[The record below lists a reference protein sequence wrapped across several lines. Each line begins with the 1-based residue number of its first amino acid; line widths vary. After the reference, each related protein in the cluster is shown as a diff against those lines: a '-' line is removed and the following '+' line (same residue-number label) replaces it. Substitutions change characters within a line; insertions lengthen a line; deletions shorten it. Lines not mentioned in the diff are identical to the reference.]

1 MVEPSLLTSS
11 ATSIAWHLETGNS
24 RYPSAPRLDSIPHF
38 RLRGSMFPRPSM
50 AVLCLV
56 LGLTAC
62 RRAENQPPPAADD
75 APTAPAASKTT
86 PTTPATPAGPA
97 VAEADVSAVLEEMT
111 QALRKF
117 SFEKKR
123 LPGSIDELVTAGY
136 LGAKPTAPGGKRFTI
151 DPKEAR
157 VVLK

>member
-1 MVEPSLLTSS
+1 
-11 ATSIAWHLETGNS
+11 
-24 RYPSAPRLDSIPHF
+24 
-38 RLRGSMFPRPSM
+38 M

-62 RRAENQPPPAADD
+62 NRPEKQAPVATSDAPAAPAAGTA
-75 APTAPAASKTT
+75 APTAPSVAD
-86 PTTPATPAGPA
+86 GPA
-97 VAEADVSAVLEEMT
+97 IAEADVSAILEEMT

>member
-1 MVEPSLLTSS
+1 
-11 ATSIAWHLETGNS
+11 
-24 RYPSAPRLDSIPHF
+24 
-38 RLRGSMFPRPSM
+38 M

-62 RRAENQPPPAADD
+62 NRQENQAPAAVTD
-75 APTAPAASKTT
+75 APTAPAASTAS
-86 PTTPATPAGPA
+86 PATPTVPDGPA
-97 VAEADVSAVLEEMT
+97 IAEADVSAILEEMT

-123 LPGSIDELVTAGY
+123 LPGSIDELVNAGY

>member
-1 MVEPSLLTSS
+1 
-11 ATSIAWHLETGNS
+11 
-24 RYPSAPRLDSIPHF
+24 
-38 RLRGSMFPRPSM
+38 M
-50 AVLCLV
+50 AALCLV

-62 RRAENQPPPAADD
+62 NRPENQAPVSAND
-75 APTAPAASKTT
+75 APATPVAGVTAPAA
-86 PTTPATPAGPA
+86 PPVPDGPA
-97 VAEADVSAVLEEMT
+97 IAEADVSAILEEMT

-136 LGAKPTAPGGKRFTI
+136 LGAKPTAPGSKRFAI

>member
-1 MVEPSLLTSS
+1 
-11 ATSIAWHLETGNS
+11 
-24 RYPSAPRLDSIPHF
+24 
-38 RLRGSMFPRPSM
+38 M

-56 LGLTAC
+56 LGMTAC
-62 RRAENQPPPAADD
+62 NRPENQAPAATTK
-75 APTAPAASKTT
+75 APTAPTAETAAPTT
-86 PTTPATPAGPA
+86 PTVPDGPA
-97 VAEADVSAVLEEMT
+97 IAEADVSAILDEMT

-123 LPGSIDELVTAGY
+123 LPASIDELITAGY
-136 LGAKPTAPGGKRFTI
+136 LGAKPTAPGGKRFAI

>member
-1 MVEPSLLTSS
+1 
-11 ATSIAWHLETGNS
+11 
-24 RYPSAPRLDSIPHF
+24 
-38 RLRGSMFPRPSM
+38 MFPRPSM

-62 RRAENQPPPAADD
+62 NRPENQAPAADTD
-75 APTAPAASKTT
+75 APTAPAAGNAA
-86 PTTPATPAGPA
+86 PATPTVPDGPA
-97 VAEADVSAVLEEMT
+97 IAEADVSAILEEMT

-136 LGAKPTAPGGKRFTI
+136 LGAKPTAPGGKLFTI
-151 DPKEAR
+151 DPKESR